1 MLSIDNYLEIVTFQ
15 GTGELFKVVSVTSI
29 DRIEI
34 EKVMWSLEQ
43 LMVVNVSVWMLN
55 EIN

>member
-34 EKVMWSLEQ
+34 EKVCE
-43 LMVVNVSVWMLN
+43 V
-55 EIN
+55 